1 MKLKLGKMTSREI
14 ISQIYCDTFSKN
26 FSHAEVTGALGQELG
41 GVIVRAYQYRIGDRV
56 YIYENEEQYSEM
68 LKEELRQKGY
78 RIPEDWGKP
87 PKSAK

>member
-1 MKLKLGKMTSREI
+1 MLESMV
-14 ISQIYCDTFSKN
+14 DF
-26 FSHAEVTGALGQELG
+26 V
-41 GVIVRAYQYRIGDRV
+41 
-56 YIYENEEQYSEM
+56 EM

>member
-1 MKLKLGKMTSREI
+1 MEYN
-14 ISQIYCDTFSKN
+14 QV
-26 FSHAEVTGALGQELG
+26 A
-41 GVIVRAYQYRIGDRV
+41 IVYD
-56 YIYENEEQYSEM
+56 ENEEQYSEM